1 LVEPALVEMF
11 GRFRMRIGAREVQ
24 FVRRRD
30 RQIVQYLALR
40 PGGKASRAELMA
52 EFWPD
57 TDRRDA
63 ARRLRTA
70 CSTIRRA
77 ISACVGDDALDAYFR
92 THDSSVT
99 LCPQNVINVADT
111 FEEHIAF
118 AKRASERGDT
128 AGARRHV
135 VAALQLYERPLLSG
149 EPPAAWITERA
160 RACEALAESARAL
173 LFEAVGTTR
182 IA

>member
-1 LVEPALVEMF
+1 MF
-11 GRFRMRIGAREVQ
+11 GRFRMRFGTREVQ

-92 THDSSVT
+92 TEGTAVV
-99 LCPQNVINVADT
+99 LRPENVINEADA
-111 FEEHIAF
+111 FEEHIEYAR
-118 AKRASERGDT
+118 RASDP
-128 AGARRHV
+128 AVARRHLT
-135 VAALQLYERPLLSG
+135 AALRLYDLPLLSG
-149 EPPAAWITERA
+149 EPPAPWIDDRA
-160 RACEALAESARAL
+160 GRCEELAASAREV
-173 LFEAVGTTR
+173 LFGDDEGTR